1 MPAPALS
8 LPAGDKTGYDAAMP
22 GSSPS
27 LSRVWL
33 LTAAA
38 AASCLLVGLIAYR
51 LLLGS
56 YLAHEQQVASQRLD
70 AFALSLEATLNR
82 HESLPGL
89 LALEPSLAA
98 LLREPDNAQRIA
110 AANAYL
116 EAAQQ
121 GAAVAATYL
130 IDADGLTLAASNWRQ
145 PRSFVGH
152 NYAFRPYFSD
162 ALAHGLG
169 RFYGVGVTTGEP
181 GYFLAAPVRSA
192 GRVLGVVVLK
202 VGLEAMEQAMA
213 ESGDTLLLADA
224 DGIVFLSSQRR
235 LRYRTL
241 APLPAAVSARLAE
254 TRQYG
259 NQTIQPLADRP
270 LGLDASTPQR
280 LALAGE
286 PIRELLLLS
295 RPVGNL
301 GWRVVQLGHPDEA
314 RSAAFSGAM
323 AAALAAAF
331 GLGVAAHLRHR
342 RRRREEL
349 RRIHGELEQ
358 RIAER
363 TADLTGKVAELQR
376 TEAILHE
383 TRDAAVQAGKLA
395 VLGQLSAGISHELNQ
410 PLAAL
415 RTFADNASALLA
427 RGRYDEVGENLQMIG
442 DLVGRTGRIV
452 RQLKSFARKEA
463 ATAQAVTVASAIEH
477 ALLLVE
483 PRRRDSAATIAV
495 SQDDAALC
503 VVAEAGRFEQVL
515 VNLMLNGLDAMHG
528 QPAPRLEIDV
538 SRRGANVRLAVRDH
552 GPGIADDVRNHLFEP
567 FYTTKPAG
575 EGLGLGLAISL
586 AIVESYGGTL
596 RTENAA
602 DGGAVFVLT
611 LPAAGDDH
619 AAPDA

>member
-1 MPAPALS
+1 MPGPLN
-8 LPAGDKTGYDAAMP
+8 LTVNPKNGYDSPMGRSP
-22 GSSPS
+22 FSS
-27 LSRVWL
+27 RTWL

-38 AASCLLVGLIAYR
+38 ALLCLLAGILCYQ
-51 LLLGS
+51 LLLGV
-56 YLAHEQQVASQRLD
+56 YLTHERQLATQRLD
-70 AFALSLEATLNR
+70 AFALSLDATLSR

-98 LLREPDNAQRIA
+98 LLHDPKNPQRIA

-121 GAAVAATYL
+121 GASVAATYL
-130 IDADGLTLAASNWRQ
+130 IDANGLTLAASNWRQ

-162 ALAHGLG
+162 AIAHGLG

-181 GYFLAAPVRSA
+181 GYFLAAPVREG

-213 ESGDTLLLADA
+213 GAGDTLLLADA
-224 DGIVFLSSQRR
+224 DGIVFLSSERR

-241 APLPAAVSARLAE
+241 APLPAAVNARLAE
-254 TRQYG
+254 TQQYG
-259 NQTIQPLADRP
+259 NQTLRPLADRP
-270 LGLDASTPQR
+270 LALDSTTSQR
-280 LALAGE
+280 LALADE
-286 PIRELLLLS
+286 ARRELLLVH

-301 GWRVVQLGHPDEA
+301 GWRVVQLGRPDEA
-314 RSAAFSGAM
+314 RGAAFSGAL
-323 AAALAAAF
+323 AGALAAAF
-331 GLGVAAHLRHR
+331 ALGVAAHLRHR

-349 RRIHGELEQ
+349 QRIHGELEQ

-363 TADLTGKVAELQR
+363 TADLTDKIAELQR
-376 TEAILHE
+376 TESILHE

-415 RTFADNASALLA
+415 QTFADNASALLA
-427 RGRYDEVGENLQMIG
+427 RGRHAEVAENLQMIG
-442 DLVGRTGRIV
+442 ELIGRTGRIV

-463 ATAQAVTVASAIEH
+463 ATPQAVTVATAIEH

-483 PRRRDSAATIAV
+483 PRRRDSATVITV
-495 SQDDAALC
+495 SGADPGLC
-503 VVAEAGRFEQVL
+503 VIAEAGRLEQVL

-528 QPAPRLEIDV
+528 QPTPRLEIAV
-538 SRRGANVRLAVRDH
+538 ARQAGVVCLSVRDH
-552 GPGIADDVRNHLFEP
+552 GPGIAEEVRNHLFEP

-586 AIVESYGGTL
+586 AIIESYGGTL
-596 RTENAA
+596 RTDNAA
-602 DGGAVFVLT
+602 DGGAVFELT

>member
-1 MPAPALS
+1 
-8 LPAGDKTGYDAAMP
+8 
-22 GSSPS
+22 
-27 LSRVWL
+27 
-33 LTAAA
+33 
-38 AASCLLVGLIAYR
+38 
-51 LLLGS
+51 
-56 YLAHEQQVASQRLD
+56 
-70 AFALSLEATLNR
+70 
-82 HESLPGL
+82 
-89 LALEPSLAA
+89 
-98 LLREPDNAQRIA
+98 
-110 AANAYL
+110 
-116 EAAQQ
+116 
-121 GAAVAATYL
+121 
-130 IDADGLTLAASNWRQ
+130 
-145 PRSFVGH
+145 
-152 NYAFRPYFSD
+152 
-162 ALAHGLG
+162 
-169 RFYGVGVTTGEP
+169 
-181 GYFLAAPVRSA
+181 
-192 GRVLGVVVLK
+192 
-202 VGLEAMEQAMA
+202 
-213 ESGDTLLLADA
+213 
-224 DGIVFLSSQRR
+224 
-235 LRYRTL
+235 
-241 APLPAAVSARLAE
+241 
-254 TRQYG
+254 
-259 NQTIQPLADRP
+259 
-270 LGLDASTPQR
+270 
-280 LALAGE
+280 
-286 PIRELLLLS
+286 
-295 RPVGNL
+295 
-301 GWRVVQLGHPDEA
+301 
-314 RSAAFSGAM
+314 M

-442 DLVGRTGRIV
+442 ELVGRTGRIV
-452 RQLKSFARKEA
+452 RQLKTFARKEA

-495 SQDDAALC
+495 SQDDPALC

-538 SRRGANVRLAVRDH
+538 ARRGANVRLAVRDH

>member
-1 MPAPALS
+1 MNRAP
-8 LPAGDKTGYDAAMP
+8 
-22 GSSPS
+22 
-27 LSRVWL
+27 RVFRNWL
-33 LTAAA
+33 LTGAAA
-38 AASCLLVGLIAYR
+38 LACLLVGLLAYR
-51 LLLGS
+51 LLLGN
-56 YLAHEQQVASQRLD
+56 YLGHERQMASQRLD
-70 AFALSLEATLNR
+70 AFALSLEATLER

-89 LALEPSLAA
+89 LALEPSLVA
-98 LLREPDNAQRIA
+98 LLRDPHNPQRIA

-130 IDADGLTLAASNWRQ
+130 LDADGLTLAASNWRQ
-145 PRSFVGH
+145 PHSFVGH

-162 ALAHGLG
+162 AVAQGLG

-181 GYFLAAPVRSA
+181 GYFLAAPVRDN

-213 ESGDTLLLADA
+213 GAGDTLLLADA
-224 DGIVFLSSQRR
+224 EGVVFLSSARQ

-241 APLPAAVSARLAE
+241 APLPTAVGERLAA

-259 NQTIQPLADRP
+259 KQRLQPLADRP
-270 LGLDASTPQR
+270 LQLDQAQPQR
-280 LALAGE
+280 LALADDAA
-286 PIRELLLLS
+286 REVLPVS
-295 RPVGNL
+295 RPVGQF
-301 GWRVVQLGHPDEA
+301 GWRVVQLGSLDEA
-314 RSAAFSGAM
+314 RGAAFSGAL
-323 AAALAAAF
+323 AVALAAAF
-331 GLGVAAHLRHR
+331 ALGVAAHLRHR
-342 RRRREEL
+342 QRRREEL

-363 TADLTGKVAELQR
+363 TADLTAKVAELQR

-415 RTFADNASALLA
+415 QTFADNASALLA

-442 DLVGRTGRIV
+442 ELIGRTGRIV
-452 RQLKSFARKEA
+452 RQLKTFARKEA
-463 ATAQAVTVASAIEH
+463 ATPQPVAVAAAIEH

-483 PRRRDSAATIAV
+483 PRRRDSGAGIEV
-495 SQDDAALC
+495 SQDEPGLC
-503 VVAEAGRFEQVL
+503 VVAEAGRLEQVL

-528 QPAPRLEIDV
+528 QAAPRLEIVVARAGDC
-538 SRRGANVRLAVRDH
+538 VRLSVRDH
-552 GPGIADDVRNHLFEP
+552 GPGIADEVRNHLFEP

-575 EGLGLGLAISL
+575 AGLGLGLAISL

-596 RTENAA
+596 RTDNAA

>member
-1 MPAPALS
+1 M
-8 LPAGDKTGYDAAMP
+8 
-22 GSSPS
+22 
-27 LSRVWL
+27 SRVSHSSRSGL
-33 LTAAA
+33 LAAA
-38 AASCLLVGLIAYR
+38 ATLACLLVGLLGYR
-51 LLLGS
+51 LLLDN
-56 YLAHEQQVASQRLD
+56 YLAHERQLATQRLD

-98 LLREPDNAQRIA
+98 LLREPLNPQRIA

-152 NYAFRPYFSD
+152 NYAFRPYFTD
-162 ALAHGLG
+162 AIADGLG

-181 GYFLAAPVRSA
+181 GYFIAAPVRDG

-213 ESGDTLLLADA
+213 GAGDTLLLADA
-224 DGIVFLSSQRR
+224 DGIVFLSSERR

-241 APLPAAVSARLAE
+241 APLPATVSARLAQ

-259 NQTIQPLADRP
+259 NQTIAPLADSP
-270 LGLDASTPQR
+270 LRLDLTQPQR
-280 LALAGE
+280 LALADE
-286 PIRELLLLS
+286 AAREVLPVS
-295 RPVGNL
+295 RPVGQF
-301 GWRVVQLGHPDEA
+301 GWRVVQLGRPDEA
-314 RSAAFSGAM
+314 RGAAFSGAL
-323 AAALAAAF
+323 ALALAAAF
-331 GLGVAAHLRHR
+331 ALGVAVHLRHR
-342 RRRREEL
+342 RQRREEL
-349 RRIHGELEQ
+349 RRIHSELEL

-363 TADLTGKVAELQR
+363 TADLTAKIAELQR

-395 VLGQLSAGISHELNQ
+395 VLGQLAAGISHELNQ

-415 RTFADNASALLA
+415 QTFADNASALLA
-427 RGRYDEVGENLQMIG
+427 RGRHGEVGENLQMIG
-442 DLVGRTGRIV
+442 ELIGRTGRIV
-452 RQLKSFARKEA
+452 RQLKTFARKEA
-463 ATAQAVTVASAIEH
+463 ATPQAVTIATAIEH

-483 PRRRDSAATIAV
+483 PRRRDSGARISV
-495 SQDDAALC
+495 SQDDPALL
-503 VVAEAGRFEQVL
+503 VVAEAGRLEQVL
-515 VNLMLNGLDAMHG
+515 VNLLLNGLDAMHG
-528 QPAPRLEIDV
+528 QPAPQLEILAGRDG
-538 SRRGANVRLAVRDH
+538 RNVRISIRDH
-552 GPGIADDVRNHLFEP
+552 GTGIADEVRSHLFEP

-596 RTENAA
+596 RTDNAA
-602 DGGAVFVLT
+602 DGGAVFELT
-611 LPAAGDDH
+611 LPAANGKDNDEQ
-619 AAPDA
+619 

>member
-1 MPAPALS
+1 MSRPVIPSKAP
-8 LPAGDKTGYDAAMP
+8 
-22 GSSPS
+22 
-27 LSRVWL
+27 SRTWL
-33 LTAAA
+33 LTVLATLA
-38 AASCLLVGLIAYR
+38 CLLIGLLGYR
-51 LLLGS
+51 LLLDHN
-56 YLAHEQQVASQRLD
+56 LAHERRLATQRLD
-70 AFALSLEATLNR
+70 AFALSLDATLNR

-98 LLREPDNAQRIA
+98 LLRDPGNKQRID

-130 IDADGLTLAASNWRQ
+130 IDANGLTLAASNWRQ
-145 PRSFVGH
+145 PRSFIGH
-152 NYAFRPYFSD
+152 NYAFRPYFTD
-162 ALAHGLG
+162 AVAHGLG

-181 GYFLAAPVRSA
+181 GYFIAAPVRD
-192 GRVLGVVVLK
+192 GQQILGVVVLK
-202 VGLEAMEQAMA
+202 IGLEAMEQAMA
-213 ESGDTLLLADA
+213 GASDILLLADA
-224 DGIVFLSSQRR
+224 DGIVFLSSERR

-241 APLPAAVSARLAE
+241 APLPAATTARLAE

-259 NQTIQPLADRP
+259 NQAIVALADRP
-270 LGLDASTPQR
+270 VPLEASAPLR
-280 LALAGE
+280 LALPDEA
-286 PIRELLLLS
+286 PREHLLVT
-295 RPVGNL
+295 RPVGNF
-301 GWRVVQLGHPDEA
+301 GWQVVQLGRLDEA
-314 RSAAFSGAM
+314 RAAAFSGAM
-323 AAALAAAF
+323 ALVFAAAF
-331 GLGVAAHLRHR
+331 AIGVAAHLRHR

-349 RRIHGELEQ
+349 QRIHGELEQ

-363 TADLTGKVAELQR
+363 TADLTAKIAELQR

-415 RTFADNASALLA
+415 QTFADNASALLA
-427 RGRYDEVGENLQMIG
+427 RGRHEEVAENLQMIG
-442 DLVGRTGRIV
+442 ELVGRTGRIV
-452 RQLKSFARKEA
+452 RQLKTFARKEA
-463 ATAQAVTVASAIEH
+463 ATPQPVSVASAIEH

-483 PRRRDSAATIAV
+483 PRRRDTAASIEV
-495 SQDDAALC
+495 SQNDSGLK
-503 VVAEAGRFEQVL
+503 VIAEAGRLEQVL

-528 QPAPRLEIDV
+528 QPAPRLEV
-538 SRRGANVRLAVRDH
+538 TVARSAGQVRLSVRDH
-552 GPGIADDVRNHLFEP
+552 GPGIAEEVRSHLFEP

-596 RTENAA
+596 RTDNAA

-611 LPAAGDDH
+611 LPAAGKDD
-619 AAPDA
+619 DER

>member
-1 MPAPALS
+1 MSGPSLS
-8 LPAGDKTGYDAAMP
+8 LPATGKTGYDAAMP
-22 GSSPS
+22 ASSLPA
-27 LSRVWL
+27 RAWL
-33 LTAAA
+33 LTTAAA
-38 AASCLLVGLIAYR
+38 GACLLVGLLAYH

-56 YLAHEQQVASQRLD
+56 YLTHERLLASQRLD

-98 LLREPDNAQRIA
+98 LLRDPGNPQRIA

-130 IDADGLTLAASNWRQ
+130 IDAKGLTLAASNWRQ

-152 NYAFRPYFSD
+152 NYAFRPYFTD
-162 ALAHGLG
+162 AVAHGLG

-181 GYFLAAPVRSA
+181 GYFLAAPVRDG

-213 ESGDTLLLADA
+213 GAGDTLLLADA
-224 DGIVFLSSQRR
+224 DGIVFLSSERR

-241 APLPAAVSARLAE
+241 APLPAAVSARLE
-254 TRQYG
+254 NTRQYG
-259 NQTIQPLADRP
+259 NQTILPLADRA
-270 LGLDASTPQR
+270 LVLDATRPQR
-280 LALAGE
+280 LALAAE
-286 PIRELLLLS
+286 AARAVLPLS

-301 GWRVVQLGHPDEA
+301 GWRVVQLGRPDEA

-323 AAALAAAF
+323 AIALAAAF
-331 GLGVAAHLRHR
+331 ALGVAAHLRHR
-342 RRRREEL
+342 QRRREEL

-363 TADLTGKVAELQR
+363 TADLTAKVAELQR

-415 RTFADNASALLA
+415 QTFADNASALLA
-427 RGRYDEVGENLQMIG
+427 RGRHEEVGENLQMIG
-442 DLVGRTGRIV
+442 ELIGRTGRIV
-452 RQLKSFARKEA
+452 RQLKTFARKEA
-463 ATAQAVTVASAIEH
+463 ATPQPVAVAAAIEH

-483 PRRRDSAATIAV
+483 PRRRDSGARIEL
-495 SQDDAALC
+495 SQDEPDLC
-503 VVAEAGRFEQVL
+503 VVAEAGRLEQVL

-528 QPAPRLEIDV
+528 QPAPSLEIAVARTGD
-538 SRRGANVRLAVRDH
+538 SIRLSVRDH
-552 GPGIADDVRNHLFEP
+552 GPGIADEVRNHLFEP

-575 EGLGLGLAISL
+575 AGLGLGLAISL
-586 AIVESYGGTL
+586 AIVDSYGGTL